1 MGEDQISNRFRA
13 KLEQDLNN
21 YQMGMSQTL
30 DSFNHW
36 SNHYSH
42 RMQDSLN
49 GVEYFS
55 ENDFV
60 RLRDSVRNEAISK
73 V

>member
-1 MGEDQISNRFRA
+1 MGDDEISNEKRS

-21 YQMGMSQTL
+21 YLSIMDQTL
-30 DSFNHW
+30 NSFSHCP
-36 SNHYSH
+36 NHYSH
-42 RMQDSLN
+42 RMQESLN

-55 ENDFV
+55 LGDFMSLHLNV
-60 RLRDSVRNEAISK
+60 KNEAISQ